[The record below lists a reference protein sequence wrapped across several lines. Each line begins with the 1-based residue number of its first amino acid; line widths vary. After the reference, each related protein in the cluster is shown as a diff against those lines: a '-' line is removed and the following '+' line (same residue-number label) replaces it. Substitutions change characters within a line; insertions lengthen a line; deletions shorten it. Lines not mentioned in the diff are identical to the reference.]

1 MPTPPEE
8 TYYETDYTNFG
19 RTDPSSYSLRHAT
32 SNESD
37 PMDTTMDDD
46 QCGFCSDE
54 SNCVCLQAKIAKRK
68 EAAAPPPPAV
78 TLPGNCEACRLD
90 PARAQACRDMASS
103 TRIAAR
109 APLTQAPRPNLTSSM
124 PPPDYSCSAMVDKF
138 NQFGERHATIGNLFG
153 RGQLTAYPRQNGGYE
168 FEEKEAA
175 EVLSTLSRRST
186 MVESP
191 RDDSDAQSMK

>member
-1 MPTPPEE
+1 VPTPPEDNSF
-8 TYYETDYTNFG
+8 YETDYTNFG
-19 RTDPSSYSLRHAT
+19 RNEHSSYSLRNT
-32 SNESD
+32 NSNESD
-37 PMDTTMDDD
+37 PMDTTMDEDP
-46 QCGFCSDE
+46 CGFCSDG
-54 SNCVCLQAKIAKRK
+54 SNCVCLQAKLAKRK
-68 EAAAPPPPAV
+68 EAAAPPPTAV
-78 TLPGNCEACRLD
+78 TLPGNCDACRLD
-90 PARAQACRDMASS
+90 PARAQACRDMANS
-103 TRIAAR
+103 TRMVSR

-186 MVESP
+186 MAESP
-191 RDDSDAQSMK
+191 RDDSDSQRA

>member
-1 MPTPPEE
+1 MPTPPEDNSF
-8 TYYETDYTNFG
+8 YETDYTNFG
-19 RTDPSSYSLRHAT
+19 RNEHSSYSLRNT
-32 SNESD
+32 NSNESD

-46 QCGFCSDE
+46 PCGFCSDE
-54 SNCVCLQAKIAKRK
+54 SNCVCLQAKLAKRK
-68 EAAAPPPPAV
+68 EAAAPPPTAV
-78 TLPGNCEACRLD
+78 TLPGNCDACRLD
-90 PARAQACRDMASS
+90 PARAQACRDMANS
-103 TRIAAR
+103 TRMVSR
-109 APLTQAPRPNLTSSM
+109 APISQAPRPNLTSSM

-186 MVESP
+186 MAESP
-191 RDDSDAQSMK
+191 RDDSDSQRA